1 MSAAIRILRAG
12 PLTTLQDSG
21 RPGWLAAG
29 VGASGPMDR
38 GAFERAGAW
47 LGAAG
52 RTGIE
57 FTMAGL
63 EIEVEGGVVSI
74 AGDGGRF
81 SAEVNGEAHTW
92 PLQVQLQP
100 GDRLEVRPGPAGNYG
115 YLRFDREMELRPVLG
130 SRSTNTVVGLGGI
143 SGRALLA
150 GDRLPLGPQ
159 LVAMERQEPVATAPE
174 TGPIRVIWGLHAD
187 RFSTK
192 MRNRFVTEA
201 FRVSPRLDRMGARL
215 EDPAGVFGGLAL
227 LGLVSDAIVP
237 GDIQILGDGTPVVL
251 LRDHQPTGGY
261 PRIATIVS
269 ADFDRL
275 AQLRPGSEVR
285 FQPVTVTAAHALL
298 GARP

>member
-1 MSAAIRILRAG
+1 MSAVLRIVRAG
-12 PLTTLQDSG
+12 PLATLQDAG
-21 RPGWLAAG
+21 RSGWLASG

-38 GAFERAGAW
+38 AAFERTGLW

-52 RTGIE
+52 STGIE

-63 EIEVEGGVVSI
+63 GVEVEGGPVSV
-74 AGDGGRF
+74 AADGGQF
-81 SAEVNGEAHTW
+81 SAEVNGVVRPW
-92 PLQVQLQP
+92 PFRTLLKP
-100 GDRLEVRPGPAGNYG
+100 GDRLDVRPGPAGNYG
-115 YLRFDREMELRPVLG
+115 YLRFDREIEVPPVLG

-143 SGRALLA
+143 EGRALTA
-150 GDRLPLGPQ
+150 GDSLPLGPRMSRR
-159 LVAMERQEPVATAPE
+159 AGPHPVATLPE
-174 TGPIRVIWGLHAD
+174 AGPIRVIWGLHAD
-187 RFSTK
+187 RFSSE

-201 FRVSPRLDRMGARL
+201 YRISQRIDRMGARL
-215 EDPAGVFGGLAL
+215 DDPTGVFKGPAMLQ
-227 LGLVSDAIVP
+227 LVSDAIVP

-269 ADFDRL
+269 ADLDRF

-285 FQPVTVTAAHALL
+285 FQPVTVAAAHALP